1 MPRVLSKGTL
11 QYEHQESEREQQRFV
26 DARQH
31 DSDADDENEEEDEE
45 DRADPLPG
53 ERTVRR
59 RVGPTREESR
69 AEPVEE
75 RPTME
80 EPETEDAGVLFDPA
94 EVFGDAADIPVP
106 ESQDESLSQEQALL
120 SQFGDVP
127 KYGTKGYDDF
137 RAFAA
142 IRMETPEAMKWL
154 KK

>member
-1 MPRVLSKGTL
+1 M

-26 DARQH
+26 DARRH

-45 DRADPLPG
+45 DSPQPAVARADPLPG

-94 EVFGDAADIPVP
+94 EALQIYPYLNLRT
-106 ESQDESLSQEQALL
+106 SLLAQS
-120 SQFGDVP
+120 SHCFHTV
-127 KYGTKGYDDF
+127 
-137 RAFAA
+137 
-142 IRMETPEAMKWL
+142 W
-154 KK
+154 